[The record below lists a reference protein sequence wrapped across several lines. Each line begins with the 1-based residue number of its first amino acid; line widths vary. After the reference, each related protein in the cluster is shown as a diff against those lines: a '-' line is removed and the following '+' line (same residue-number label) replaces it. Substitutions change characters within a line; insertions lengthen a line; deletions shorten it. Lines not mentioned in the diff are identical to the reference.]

1 MPRLHQ
7 AEKGG
12 ALEDED
18 HEEQVVEAA
27 ADAVGLSDL
36 FAGLEYLARRDL
48 KHVSREEI
56 QINLGSPREANR

>member
-27 ADAVGLSDL
+27 VDAVGLSEVV
-36 FAGLEYLARRDL
+36 AGLKFLARRDL

-56 QINLGSPREANR
+56 QIKHGSPREAKR